1 MVAAKLFELGA
12 GRTRVDRYEL
22 IGEVAS
28 GGMATVYLAR
38 LTGVG
43 GFARFV
49 AMKRLHPHLAG
60 EKEFVEMFL
69 DEARLAAGIHHPN
82 VVSILEVGASPVG
95 YYIVMEYIEGDTLA
109 RLLARAAGHGRRLP
123 TPIAVRLVLDALAGL
138 HAAHELRDDQ
148 GRMLGLVHRD
158 VSPQNIL
165 VGVDGIARIT
175 DFGVARAS
183 SRLTSTRVGQLKGK
197 LAYMAP
203 EQAAGDDLDRRADV
217 FSAGILIWETLAAKR
232 LFKAENEAAT
242 LSRVLSEPI
251 PDLTQVAPK
260 LSRALSSA
268 VRRALERNRDRRY
281 ASAAELA
288 DAIERAAL
296 SNEGIASTRDVA
308 SFVSSMM
315 GEEIAQ
321 QRDAVRAWL
330 ARSEPSQVATLMPPA
345 APSSVSVAAMSFPG
359 GDAISALD
367 DSMIR
372 RSFAPRSK
380 RAAAIVGGIALLAL
394 AGVAG
399 FVVARSS
406 EAPAPAPVLV
416 PVVTPAAVA
425 PARTSEVVTP
435 PPAAAASAAAAPASL
450 ASAVAA
456 AAASASAKPPLP
468 ARPPAVVPAAPRL
481 APAPAVAPLPKKKK
495 KAEDEELDVRNPYR

>member
-1 MVAAKLFELGA
+1 
-12 GRTRVDRYEL
+12 
-22 IGEVAS
+22 
-28 GGMATVYLAR
+28 
-38 LTGVG
+38 
-43 GFARFV
+43 
-49 AMKRLHPHLAG
+49 
-60 EKEFVEMFL
+60 
-69 DEARLAAGIHHPN
+69 
-82 VVSILEVGASPVG
+82 
-95 YYIVMEYIEGDTLA
+95 
-109 RLLARAAGHGRRLP
+109 
-123 TPIAVRLVLDALAGL
+123 VLDALAGL

-260 LSRALSSA
+260 LSRALSLA

-281 ASAAELA
+281 GSAAELA

-330 ARSEPSQVATLMPPA
+330 ARSEPSQVASLMPPA

-359 GDAISALD
+359 ADTLGALD

-380 RAAAIVGGIALLAL
+380 RAAAIVGGIGLLAL
-394 AGVAG
+394 AGVGG

-406 EAPAPAPVLV
+406 EAPAPAPILV
-416 PVVTPAAVA
+416 PVVAPAAA
-425 PARTSEVVTP
+425 PPALASAAVTP
-435 PPAAAASAAAAPASL
+435 PPPAPAVSAAAAPTSL

-456 AAASASAKPPLP
+456 AAAASASDKAPLP
-468 ARPPAVVPAAPRL
+468 ARPAAVVPTAARL
-481 APAPAVAPLPKKKK
+481 APAPAVAPLPRKRKKTD
-495 KAEDEELDVRNPYR
+495 ETDEEELDVRNPYR

>member
-1 MVAAKLFELGA
+1 
-12 GRTRVDRYEL
+12 
-22 IGEVAS
+22 
-28 GGMATVYLAR
+28 
-38 LTGVG
+38 
-43 GFARFV
+43 
-49 AMKRLHPHLAG
+49 
-60 EKEFVEMFL
+60 
-69 DEARLAAGIHHPN
+69 
-82 VVSILEVGASPVG
+82 
-95 YYIVMEYIEGDTLA
+95 MEYIEGDTLA

-123 TPIAVRLVLDALAGL
+123 TPIAVRIVLDSLAGL

-183 SRLTSTRVGQLKGK
+183 SRLTATRVGQLKGK

-217 FSAGILIWETLAAKR
+217 FSAGILIWETFASKR

-251 PDLTQVAPK
+251 PDLTQVAPQ
-260 LSRALSSA
+260 LSRGLSVA
-268 VRRALERNRDRRY
+268 VKRALERSRDRRY
-281 ASAAELA
+281 ATAAELA
-288 DAIERAAL
+288 DAIERAAVA
-296 SNEGIASTRDVA
+296 SDGIASTREVA
-308 SFVSSMM
+308 AFVSSMM

-330 ARSEPSQVATLMPPA
+330 ARSEPSQVATFMAPT

-359 GDAISALD
+359 GQALSGLD

-372 RSFAPRSK
+372 RSFAPRGK
-380 RAAAIVGGIALLAL
+380 RAAAVIGSLGLLAL
-394 AGVAG
+394 AGFAG
-399 FVVARSS
+399 FLVARSS
-406 EAPAPAPVLV
+406 QERL
-416 PVVTPAAVA
+416 PAAVQVPVAVPAAVPA
-425 PARTSEVVTP
+425 PT
-435 PPAAAASAAAAPASL
+435 PPAATAASASAVPPSASPPADSVAATPTSL

-456 AAASASAKPPLP
+456 ATSASAKAVPLQP
-468 ARPPAVVPAAPRL
+468 RPVAAPPPRPTTS
-481 APAPAVAPLPKKKK
+481 PAIAPLPKKKK
-495 KAEDEELDVRNPYR
+495 SSEEDELDVRNPYR